1 LTILCISGILYSRFS
16 NIEYIVVLKAQDI
29 LVLLKLVT
37 QRDESWT
44 YSQLAAELDL
54 SSSQVHAAVRRI
66 IRSGLALNENGHV
79 RIHTRNLEEFLLHAL
94 QYISVPERGPTSRG
108 MATLTS
114 APPFAAMFLDDREP
128 IVWPDPS
135 GDARGESL
143 KPIYK
148 SAPAAARR
156 DPELYELL
164 VISDALRAGR
174 ARERQAAAK
183 ELKKR
188 LRAYG

>member
-1 LTILCISGILYSRFS
+1 MA
-16 NIEYIVVLKAQDI
+16 LKAQDI
-29 LVLLKLVT
+29 LVLLKLVA
-37 QRDESWT
+37 QHDESWT
-44 YSQLAAELDL
+44 YSQLAAELGL

-66 IRSGLALNENGHV
+66 IVSGLALDEGGHV
-79 RIHTRNLEEFLLHAL
+79 RIHTRNLEEFMLHAL
-94 QYISVPERGPTSRG
+94 RYISVPKRGPTSRG

-114 APPFAAMFLDDREP
+114 ARPFSAMFLDDEEP
-128 IVWPDPS
+128 TVWPDPS

-143 KPIYK
+143 EPIYK

-164 VISDALRAGR
+164 VIGDALRAGR
-174 ARERQAAAK
+174 ARERQAAAN

-188 LRAYG
+188 LREYG